1 MLIQKINLTLNN
13 SYIQKNKPCNQK
25 INFKGQLETDCFEYS
40 NSTKRQKELNI
51 STAKNSFKINLQFF
65 GVKSTI
71 SDEIVQSRIAKLAEK
86 NISEKYLKD
95 ITTLNKSQFKNALK
109 LLDRNLPH
117 FIIKDIATLEQ
128 SQFEN
133 ALKLLDAGLYFSEVK
148 SIATLDKNQFKKAYN
163 LINKGMCPNA
173 AKKIA
178 CLDDD
183 TTYKN
188 SIGLMYRDMKIQNI
202 ISILELGNEQSTKA
216 LKLSNLGATN
226 EDINTFIHTNFS
238 EFYIETLPFIE
249 KSNIYSVIGNILNLK
264 KLNKVLSDDEIK
276 QLTKNYDKLSD
287 DLNSVITPTEVSKE
301 NIIHGITGFF
311 ANNNSKLDEVFAK
324 ADFTQYGKNGIPLKY
339 SRKEFLTDLS
349 NTLKNLPK
357 EKQTQILNKM
367 RIEAI
372 KDDNGNITGYNG
384 IINLS
389 KLSNEGIEA
398 DVLNLATKFI
408 KNNSIQTG
416 NKEQD
421 EALNCLI
428 EAVPEFVN
436 IIGKQQHSTQNLS
449 LDAHILTVYKEA
461 INSEEFKTLSAAG
474 KTCLKWATIL
484 HDIAKNEEITDKKHP
499 YISSLYAKNIL
510 GKYNI
515 SNNMQNRICELI
527 KNHHWLEEYANSIT
541 DTDKTAFYFRRN
553 EDFTIAKIMAK
564 ADLKGVSKEF
574 YETHSSVLNKLTEVP
589 NSIEKINSTGQL
601 LYTSKIIKN
610 DLIPKIKYN
619 EKTYKVINF
628 TELSEDTD
636 LSVYGFEPDT
646 TPKTTRLFV
655 HMNNKAVKLDVIEK
669 LANTT
674 NGSFLCASYVSPK
687 KCPTYNDLKFG
698 VSLEAENIN
707 IANYTRTNQFSGNKK
722 DYDDFFGMINKTRN
736 RNDQSDFI
744 MKTLNINAEEYAELF
759 KQIAPKQF
767 LSQIK
772 NDEIYNIEQKQLT
785 GASIKKALQKLSQNS
800 LCAMLHNEA
809 NLYQPHI
816 NAFVAKV
823 DNISKI
829 PKEFLQFVERYDLP
843 IFLLGDKEN
852 GNYW

>member
-1 MLIQKINLTLNN
+1 MLIQKVNLNN
-13 SYIQKNKPCNQK
+13 SYIKKNNPCNQK

-40 NSTKRQKELNI
+40 NSTKQQKIQNT
-51 STAKNSFKINLQFF
+51 STTKNPFKINLQFF
-65 GVKSTI
+65 GEKSTI
-71 SDEIVQSRIAKLAEK
+71 SNEIVQARIAKLAKK
-86 NISEKYLKD
+86 NISEKYIKD
-95 ITTLNKSQFKNALK
+95 IATLNKSQFKNALK
-109 LLDRNLPH
+109 LLDKNLPH
-117 FIIKDIATLEQ
+117 YTIKDIATLEQ
-128 SQFEN
+128 SKFEN

-163 LINKGMCPNA
+163 LINKGMWPNS

-188 SIGLMYRDMKIQNI
+188 SIGLMYRDMKIQNV

-216 LKLSNLGATN
+216 LNLSKIGARN
-226 EDINTFIHTNFS
+226 EDINTFIHTNIDKFD
-238 EFYIETLPFIE
+238 IDALTFIE
-249 KSNIYSVIGNILNLK
+249 KSDIYFVLGNILNLK
-264 KLNKVLSDDEIK
+264 KIKKVLPDNEIK
-276 QLTKNYDKLSD
+276 QLAQIHEKLSD
-287 DLNSVITPTEVSKE
+287 ELNSVITPTEVSKE

-311 ANNNSKLDEVFAK
+311 ANNNSKLDEVFAN
-324 ADFTQYGKNGIPLKY
+324 ANFTKYGKKGIPLEY
-339 SRKEFLTDLS
+339 SRNEFLTDLS
-349 NTLKNLPK
+349 NTLKNLPE

-384 IINLS
+384 IISLS

-398 DVLNLATKFI
+398 DVLNLASKFI
-408 KNNSIQTG
+408 KNNSIKTG
-416 NKEQD
+416 DKEQD
-421 EALNCLI
+421 KALNCLI
-428 EAVPEFVN
+428 EAMPEFINV
-436 IIGKQQHSTQNLS
+436 IGKQQHSTQNLS

-461 INSEEFKTLSAAG
+461 VNSEEFKTLSSTG
-474 KTCLKWATIL
+474 KTCLKWAIIL
-484 HDIAKNEEITDKKHP
+484 HDIAKSEEITDKNHP
-499 YISSLYAKNIL
+499 YVSSLYAKNIL

-527 KNHHWLEEYANSIT
+527 KNHHWLEEYANAIT
-541 DTDKTAFYFRRN
+541 DTDKIAFYFRRD
-553 EDFTIAKIMAK
+553 EDFTIAKIMTE

-574 YETHSSVLNKLTEVP
+574 YETHSSVLNELTEVP

-610 DLIPKIKYN
+610 DLIPRTEYN
-619 EKTYKVINF
+619 GKTYKVINF

-636 LSVYGFEPDT
+636 LSTYGFEPNT

-655 HMNNKAVKLDVIEK
+655 HMSNKAEKLDVIEK

-687 KCPTYNDLKFG
+687 RCPTYYELKFG
-698 VSLEAENIN
+698 VSLEAENTN
-707 IANYTRTNQFSGNKK
+707 VANYTRTNQFSGQRKN
-722 DYDDFFGMINKTRN
+722 YDDFFTMVNTTPN
-736 RNDQSDFI
+736 RSEQANFI

-772 NDEIYNIEQKQLT
+772 DNEIYNIKQKQLT
-785 GASIKKALQKLSQNS
+785 GANIKKALQKLSQNS
-800 LCAMLHNEA
+800 LCAMIHNEA

-829 PKEFLQFVERYDLP
+829 PKDFLQFVERYDLP